1 MTGQLATTIDSN
13 ILLMR
18 PAEWWPACRSLI
30 TPKVMQYNSKLL
42 NDREK
47 SPENVRTMHGLLTD
61 HLKKIATNNQ
71 DKIHIL
77 IQRIGAATKEKFDS
91 KKNEQPKL
99 QRSCRKISTACRK
112 REEYLASLQ
121 TRTKEK

>member
-1 MTGQLATTIDSN
+1 MTG
-13 ILLMR
+13 
-18 PAEWWPACRSLI
+18 
-30 TPKVMQYNSKLL
+30 K
-42 NDREK
+42 K

-71 DKIHIL
+71 GKIHIL

-99 QRSCRKISTACRK
+99 QRSCREISTACRK

-121 TRTKEK
+121 TRRENKRKIDDNAPKPSEKKAKK